1 MIGYNGVTMTTKYI
15 TVDRKTPM
23 LLPPDLRDWVPS
35 DDMVHFVIEAVAQ
48 LPTRH
53 FNVNRRGTGS
63 AQYPPDMLL
72 ALLIYSYANG
82 IFSSRRIEAATYRDI
97 GVRYL
102 SADTHPDHSTI
113 CAFRRANAD
122 AIHAAFLHVLKLA
135 REMKILKVG
144 TISVDG
150 TQIQANASKYKNV
163 TYDRAGALD
172 KQLELDIAE
181 LMRKAESADA
191 SVDDEGRHL
200 PEEIARREVLR
211 AKMQKARVQLEQ
223 RARERA
229 ATEQAAY
236 EEKVARRE
244 KRKGSAKGCRIKP
257 PDDTP
262 DGGEQINL
270 TDADA
275 RIMRK
280 NKRSEYKQAY
290 NAQAAVDA
298 DGTQLILSSHVT
310 HCASDANELLRA
322 VEAVTETQG
331 KPEAVLAD
339 SGYVNAKAFE
349 QLDKKRID
357 AYVAVSADESH
368 TQRCYE
374 YRPQKR
380 ASTRTIT
387 NPRLLDMKEK
397 LQTDAGRK
405 MYSKR
410 KKTVEPTFGIIKH
423 VLGFRQFLVRGI
435 EQVSGEWELVCL
447 AYNVKRL
454 FKLKPA

>member
-1 MIGYNGVTMTTKYI
+1 MTTKYI
-15 TVDRKTPM
+15 TVDRNTPM
-23 LLPPDLRDWVPS
+23 LLPPDLRDWVLS
-35 DDMVHFVIEAVAQ
+35 DDMVHFVIAAVEQ
-48 LPTRH
+48 LPIRH

-63 AQYPPDMLL
+63 AQYPPQTLL

-97 GVRYL
+97 AVRYL
-102 SADTHPDHSTI
+102 TADTHPDHSTI
-113 CAFRRANAD
+113 CAFRRANAA

-163 TYDRAGALD
+163 SYNRAGELD
-172 KQLELDIAE
+172 QQLELDIAE
-181 LMRKAESADA
+181 LLRKAESADA
-191 SVDDEGRHL
+191 SEDDEGRRL
-200 PEEIARREVLR
+200 PEEIAHREALQ
-211 AKMQKARVQLEQ
+211 AKMQKARTQLEQ

-236 EEKVARRE
+236 EEKVAQRE
-244 KRKGSAKGCRIKP
+244 RRKGSAKGCHIKP
-257 PDDTP
+257 PKDTP

-298 DGTQLILSSHVT
+298 DSTQLILSSHVT
-310 HCASDANELLRA
+310 NCASDANELLPA
-322 VEAVTETQG
+322 VASVTETQG

-339 SGYVNAKAFE
+339 SGYVNSKAFA
-349 QLDKKRID
+349 QLDKQHID
-357 AYVAVSADESH
+357 AYVAVSANENH
-368 TQRCYE
+368 TQRNYE

-380 ASTRTIT
+380 VSSKTIT
-387 NPRLLDMKEK
+387 NPRLLDMKKK

-447 AYNVKRL
+447 AYNIKRL
-454 FKLKPA
+454 FRLKTA